1 MSFEFL
7 RPVYE
12 SLLYIM
18 IQFVCLFSITLS
30 FGLEMGVRAVY
41 SLLLSCGFQ
50 ELRCLPA
57 KLSHWPLTG
66 PCCWPG
72 TLSISGCPQ
81 TKPFWLCLLAQP
93 PKIWDYRHA
102 LPTPACCSD
111 LFVSLSSSSSCVCL
125 TGGVGQGT
133 TSGVLV
139 PPCWRQG
146 FFVSLPV
153 QVAALWV
160 VGILQSLLS
169 IMR

>member
-1 MSFEFL
+1 MNHCYISWF
-7 RPVYE
+7 
-12 SLLYIM
+12 SL
-18 IQFVCLFSITLS
+18 FVCLFSITLS

-102 LPTPACCSD
+102 LPTPACCIVTCLCLCHPPSPVCAWRGGGVRGQLQVCWFHLVGD
-111 LFVSLSSSSSCVCL
+111 RVSLFHFL
-125 TGGVGQGT
+125 
-133 TSGVLV
+133 
-139 PPCWRQG
+139 
-146 FFVSLPV
+146 FK
-153 QVAALWV
+153 
-160 VGILQSLLS
+160 
-169 IMR
+169 